1 MARRIDRLVRV
12 GILVSLSAALLL
24 ALSGVEGD
32 AQGRGGGEWTTSG
45 FDAQRSAWLPAD
57 ARLTKEAVQKGEFAF
72 LWKMPFE
79 NANRQLNS
87 LTPPVL
93 LDRLIGYRGFKSLAF
108 FGGSDN
114 RVFSIDTDLARPYW
128 TTVLNYTA
136 ATGGQPPSSMDCPG
150 GLIAMPSRR
159 TVLARAA
166 FGGGGGGGGRGGV
179 RNGSAVGE
187 PGKGAAVLSQAPPQ
201 PAGGREGR
209 SDAAPAAQAGGAA
222 GAAQAGGAAGA
233 AQGRRRVPAPIGF
246 GGVDPLFAVGG
257 DGYIHTLYVS
267 NGAHME
273 PPVRFLPP
281 DTKPSALI
289 WVDGVVYTT
298 TTGEC
303 GAVPNALWAMDL
315 TVPAGERKT
324 ISWKTGGAEIAGQS
338 GLAFG
343 TDGTIYVAL
352 GSAQKGPHSDSIV
365 ALDRD
370 SLIPK
375 DWFNSPGANF
385 NATPI
390 VVRHK
395 DKDLIAA
402 TANDGRLYLL
412 DSASLGG
419 RDHKTPL
426 AATSKFTGPGAG
438 TALATFEDQGRRW
451 ILATASGTASEVKF
465 TPNGP
470 APTGRIVAFTL
481 ADEGGT
487 LSLAPGWQSRDLTSP
502 LAPIVV
508 NGMVIAASS
517 GEYRGTQ
524 ASLSS
529 GQRALKS
536 VPAVLYVLDAATGK
550 TMWSSGTR
558 ITSFARG
565 GLSAGGGQVYLV
577 TYDNHLYAFGIP
589 LER

>member
-1 MARRIDRLVRV
+1 MCGRIERLVRA
-12 GILVSLSAALLL
+12 GILAPLSAALLL
-24 ALSGVEGD
+24 ALSGVQGH
-32 AQGRGGGEWTTSG
+32 AQGRGSGEWTTSG
-45 FDAQRSAWLPAD
+45 FDAQRSGWLRAD

-72 LWKMPFE
+72 LWKMKFE
-79 NANRQLNS
+79 NARRQLNS

-93 LDRLIGYRGFKSLAF
+93 LERLIGYRGFKSLAF
-108 FGGSDN
+108 FGGSDD

-128 TTVLNYTA
+128 TTVLNYSA
-136 ATGGQPPSSMDCPG
+136 PTGGQPPGSIDCPG

-159 TVLARAA
+159 TVLAPAPPPA
-166 FGGGGGGGGRGGV
+166 SGGGGGGGGV

-187 PGKGAAVLSQAPPQ
+187 PGKGAAVLSQAPSQ
-201 PAGGREGR
+201 PAGGAGR
-209 SDAAPAAQAGGAA
+209 GAAPAP
-222 GAAQAGGAAGA
+222 
-233 AQGRRRVPAPIGF
+233 QGRGRGPAPIAF

-273 PPVRFLPP
+273 PAVPFLPP

-298 TTGEC
+298 TSGEC
-303 GAVPNALWAMDL
+303 GAAPNALWSMDL

-324 ISWKTGGAEIAGQS
+324 ISWKSGGAEIAGQS

-343 TDGTIYVAL
+343 GDGTIYVAL
-352 GSAQKGPHSDSIV
+352 GPARKAAHADSIV

-375 DWFNSPGANF
+375 DWFTAPGADF

-390 VVRHK
+390 VIRHR
-395 DKDLIAA
+395 DRDLIAA

-412 DSASLGG
+412 DAASLGG
-419 RDHKTPL
+419 SDHKTPL
-426 AATSKFTGPGAG
+426 TATAKFTGPGAG
-438 TALATFEDQGRRW
+438 TALATFEDEGSRW
-451 ILATASGTASEVKF
+451 ILATASGPTGEVKF

-470 APTGRIVAFTL
+470 APTGRVVAFKL
-481 ADEGGT
+481 VDDGGT
-487 LSLAPGWQSRDLTSP
+487 WSLVPGWQSRDLTSP

-517 GEYRGTQ
+517 GEYRDAP
-524 ASLSS
+524 ASLSAV
-529 GQRALKS
+529 QRAQKS
-536 VPAVLYVLDAATGK
+536 AAAVLYVLDAATGK

-589 LER
+589 LEH